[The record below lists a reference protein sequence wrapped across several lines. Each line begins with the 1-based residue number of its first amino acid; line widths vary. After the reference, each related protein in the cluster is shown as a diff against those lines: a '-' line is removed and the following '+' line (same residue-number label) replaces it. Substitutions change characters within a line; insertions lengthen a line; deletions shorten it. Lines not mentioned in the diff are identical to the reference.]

1 MLIYRCVTA
10 YLTYAI
16 NVYAFTERYTANV
29 TDVVDR
35 RYVLALGE
43 NERADVTLVIL
54 VLVGT
59 YTDDL
64 AANVTFVVP
73 VFIIALVHNLAAN
86 VTLMIRITVGAFAY
100 NIGAGITF
108 VILVVVHTF
117 ADRLAANFT
126 RMPTNCDT
134 YAHYL
139 LTEVALVVVVV
150 IYTGGDPFV
159 THVALVI
166 GILIG
171 AVAHNL

>member
-1 MLIYRCVTA
+1 M
-10 YLTYAI
+10 
-16 NVYAFTERYTANV
+16 
-29 TDVVDR
+29 
-35 RYVLALGE
+35 
-43 NERADVTLVIL
+43 IL

-59 YTDDL
+59 YTDD
-64 AANVTFVVP
+64 
-73 VFIIALVHNLAAN
+73 LAAN

-100 NIGAGITF
+100 NIGAGITL